1 MAIPVI
7 TTPAS
12 PRIIA
17 QGVAF
22 SQAMS
27 ASNTPTGWAA
37 TGLPGGLTIH
47 ATTGTISGTPTA
59 QGVSTALITATNG
72 TGDSEDATIIFIVQ
86 ATPPGMGGPFDIVLD
101 YEMTTN
107 EVTMPGVPA
116 PEAGEPLF
124 YAPKGTNRYLL
135 VGVTYFGVLQ
145 DINSASEDVAIKLG
159 MKELEPERLLEVT
172 TAATVKV
179 AAMPDD
185 LQRYRIPF
193 RVTPANWAGPLGDY
207 EADAGTSI
215 SALTELQVSVGEVA
229 TLHDETLTDSSIAIE
244 GGMSTPTTGDHDFG
258 TITHF
263 TVATP
268 MRLTLTLTVV
278 GRVLQTVEL
287 VREFDLLW
295 NGSAFEI
302 STLSGTTTGQGA
314 VESTQWRATL
324 NLTGLAGDAGG
335 VDTDYSITTTDE
347 SASAYPY
354 VDVTTGLSMASP
366 YDASSAVYVVASG
379 VFQLWDGPDAMVD
392 SQIGS
397 DWTASAS
404 YTNAADFS
412 AAFLAGWETA
422 SGDDDV
428 VSIECIY
435 YGSEPIF
442 RVYLTGSAVTHT
454 RGFASA
460 PTTFD
465 AVVLDPTVGTPTT
478 CSVAARL
485 QQLEDPTSVP
495 LNLTSN
501 PFRIGVARDMV
512 PD

>member
-22 SQAMS
+22 SQAMA

-145 DINSASEDVAIKLG
+145 DINPASEDVAIKLG

-268 MRLTLTLTVV
+268 MRLTLILTVV

-302 STLSGTTTGQGA
+302 SNLSGTTTGQGA

-347 SASAYPY
+347 TASAYPY
-354 VDVTTGLSMASP
+354 VDVYSGLTMTSP
-366 YDASSAVYVVASG
+366 YDASSEVQVPASTYLE
-379 VFQLWDGPDAMVD
+379 LWDGDDAGTD
-392 SQIGS
+392 TKFGEWAPSGTYS
-397 DWTASAS
+397 
-404 YTNAADFS
+404 NAGAF
-412 AAFLAGWETA
+412 AAALLAGWETE
-422 SGDDDV
+422 SGANDV
-428 VSIECIY
+428 VSVECIY

-442 RVYLTGSAVTHT
+442 RVYLTGSAVTHI
-454 RGFASA
+454 RFDVA
-460 PTTFD
+460 PITFT